1 MYQLVNQSTTNHVIM
16 NIGKPA
22 SQVSLIQDK
31 DNKKV
36 IGENDGSS
44 ERGAHR
50 KGGSADPSLLA
61 LAVPK
66 LSVCADAQK
75 VDRAKLAQT
84 EVMR

>member
-1 MYQLVNQSTTNHVIM
+1 M
-16 NIGKPA
+16 NIGKPN
-22 SQVSLIQDK
+22 SQVSLVQDK
-31 DNKKV
+31 DNKKA

-44 ERGAHR
+44 DKGALHR
-50 KGGSADPSLLA
+50 KGAAGDPSLLA

>member
-1 MYQLVNQSTTNHVIM
+1 M
-16 NIGKPA
+16 NIGKPN
-22 SQVSLIQDK
+22 SQVSVMQDK

-44 ERGAHR
+44 EKGAHR
-50 KGGSADPSLLA
+50 KGATADPSLLA

-75 VDRAKLAQT
+75 VDRAKLSQN
-84 EVMR
+84 EVTVKFCCLLL

>member
-1 MYQLVNQSTTNHVIM
+1 M
-16 NIGKPA
+16 NIGKPN
-22 SQVSLIQDK
+22 SQVSVIQDK

-44 ERGAHR
+44 EKGAHK
-50 KGGSADPSLLA
+50 KGAAADPSLLA

-84 EVMR
+84 EVTR

>member
-1 MYQLVNQSTTNHVIM
+1 MIYQSTANHVII
-16 NIGKPA
+16 NIGKPN
-22 SQVSLIQDK
+22 SQVSLIQDE

-44 ERGAHR
+44 DKGAHR
-50 KGGSADPSLLA
+50 KGAAADPSLLA

-84 EVMR
+84 EVIR

>member
-1 MYQLVNQSTTNHVIM
+1 M

-22 SQVSLIQDK
+22 TQVSLIQDK

-36 IGENDGSS
+36 TGENDGSS
-44 ERGAHR
+44 EKGAHR
-50 KGGSADPSLLA
+50 KGGAADPSLLA

-84 EVMR
+84 EVMDLL

>member
-22 SQVSLIQDK
+22 SQVSLVQDK
-31 DNKKV
+31 DNQKG

-44 ERGAHR
+44 EKGAHR
-50 KGGSADPSLLA
+50 KGATADPSLLA